1 MQQKKSH
8 NMIRVPDLSNKRI
21 PVYVNCALL
30 SNMYM

>member
-21 PVYVNCALL
+21 YVNCALL